1 MGKVVHVGF
10 EELRRVVFDFQC
22 FAPVTAAQALG
33 VSAQHRVHLLTNHSV
48 IGAQKVCA
56 KEI

>member
-22 FAPVTAAQALG
+22 FAPMTAAQALG
-33 VSAQHRVHLLTNHSV
+33 VSA
-48 IGAQKVCA
+48 
-56 KEI
+56 